1 MDYAIFPHDV
11 EFNRENFR
19 EARRDLDQL
28 AASITC
34 INVMFI
40 LIFSRKTI
48 YPRKWELNYAV
59 ELFEFAPLIL
69 STSTSTGRNE
79 RKSNGW
85 KSKCD
90 VKRRESRIREKKS
103 KETMLGEK
111 NSLVDTQWS
120 PGRRSGSIVK
130 TERVSYRSL
139 FLVHSLPNIFRIPRR
154 TKDATR
160 IHRST
165 CLPSTRFIQSYL
177 VFSDIS
183 NNLRDFLLWA
193 SCVKSTIYKGIFIGF
208 NVSKYL
214 HEFLL
219 KVSIKKIYKY
229 NWHKDLFI

>member
-1 MDYAIFPHDV
+1 MNGK
-11 EFNRENFR
+11 E
-19 EARRDLDQL
+19 
-28 AASITC
+28 S
-34 INVMFI
+34 
-40 LIFSRKTI
+40 
-48 YPRKWELNYAV
+48 
-59 ELFEFAPLIL
+59 
-69 STSTSTGRNE
+69 NE
-79 RKSNGW
+79 R

-90 VKRRESRIREKKS
+90 VKGRVSDKRKEKS

-111 NSLVDTQWS
+111 NFLVDAQWS

-183 NNLRDFLLWA
+183 NNLRDFCLEHLLLNTRTREYLSA
-193 SCVKSTIYKGIFIGF
+193 LTYQSIYM
-208 NVSKYL
+208 NSYL
-214 HEFLL
+214 KFR
-219 KVSIKKIYKY
+219 
-229 NWHKDLFI
+229 

>member
-1 MDYAIFPHDV
+1 M
-11 EFNRENFR
+11 
-19 EARRDLDQL
+19 
-28 AASITC
+28 
-34 INVMFI
+34 
-40 LIFSRKTI
+40 
-48 YPRKWELNYAV
+48 NYAV

-139 FLVHSLPNIFRIPRR
+139 SRSFSSQHFSHSSENERCNKNTQIDMLTEHEIHSVVLGVFRHFQQPSRFFALSILC
-154 TKDATR
+154 K
-160 IHRST
+160 IH
-165 CLPSTRFIQSYL
+165 
-177 VFSDIS
+177 DI
-183 NNLRDFLLWA
+183 
-193 SCVKSTIYKGIFIGF
+193 
-208 NVSKYL
+208 
-214 HEFLL
+214 
-219 KVSIKKIYKY
+219 
-229 NWHKDLFI
+229 